1 MNISKVAE
9 QGAAVIAGVAALTCI
24 GLNSCSKKCDSKPI
38 QERKDSIDITKP
50 NLPVMNKDSIYYLGL
65 DGKLNSAINSGEVA
79 AVYNAISKM
88 STTKNP
94 DITDT
99 DDFYLEVQKNIQA
112 ERDDKNTWVQ
122 PRIEKNVFKSRLS
135 DYFDKVFQLYTKS
148 ESDGG
153 STITVKEYTKMMD
166 AFSVIKP
173 CGKDTP

>member
-1 MNISKVAE
+1 MT
-9 QGAAVIAGVAALTCI
+9 AGVATLACVAF
-24 GLNSCSKKCDSKPI
+24 NSCSKQQQEDKPI
-38 QERKDSIDITKP
+38 QERNDSIDITKP

-65 DGKLNSAINSGEVA
+65 DGKLNSAINSREVA

-88 STTKNP
+88 STKEKP
-94 DITDT
+94 DISDT

-112 ERDDKNTWVQ
+112 DRDDKNMWVQ
-122 PRIEKNVFKSRLS
+122 PRIEKNVFKTRLS
-135 DYFDKVFQLYTKS
+135 DYFDKIFQLYTKS

-153 STITVKEYTKMMD
+153 SIITVKEYTKMMD

>member
-9 QGAAVIAGVAALTCI
+9 QGTVMIAGVATLAYI
-24 GLNSCSKKCDSKPI
+24 GLNSCSKQREDKPI

-65 DGKLNSAINSGEVA
+65 DGKLNSAINSSEVA

-88 STTKNP
+88 STKEKP
-94 DITDT
+94 DISDT
-99 DDFYLEVQKNIQA
+99 DNFYLEVQKNIQA
-112 ERDDKNTWVQ
+112 DRDDKNMWVQ

-153 STITVKEYTKMMD
+153 SIITVKEYTKMMD

>member
-1 MNISKVAE
+1 MT
-9 QGAAVIAGVAALTCI
+9 AGVATLACVAF
-24 GLNSCSKKCDSKPI
+24 NSCSKQQQEDKPI

-65 DGKLNSAINSGEVA
+65 DGKLNSAINSREVA

-88 STTKNP
+88 STKEKP
-94 DITDT
+94 DISDT

-112 ERDDKNTWVQ
+112 DRDDKNMWVQ
-122 PRIEKNVFKSRLS
+122 PRIEKNVFKTRLS
-135 DYFDKVFQLYTKS
+135 DYFDKIFQLYTKS

-153 STITVKEYTKMMD
+153 SIITVNEYTKMMD

>member
-1 MNISKVAE
+1 MNISRTIE
-9 QGAAVIAGVAALTCI
+9 QGIVMTAGIATLACVA
-24 GLNSCSKKCDSKPI
+24 LNSCSKQQEDKPI

-65 DGKLNSAINSGEVA
+65 DGKLNSAINSREVA

-88 STTKNP
+88 STKEKP
-94 DITDT
+94 DISDT

-112 ERDDKNTWVQ
+112 DRDDKNMWVQ

-153 STITVKEYTKMMD
+153 SIITVKEYTKMMD

>member
-1 MNISKVAE
+1 MT
-9 QGAAVIAGVAALTCI
+9 AGVATLACVAF
-24 GLNSCSKKCDSKPI
+24 NSCSKQGEDKPI

-65 DGKLNSAINSGEVA
+65 DGKLNSAINSSEVA

-88 STTKNP
+88 STTEKP

-112 ERDDKNTWVQ
+112 DRDDKNTWVQ
-122 PRIEKNVFKSRLS
+122 PRIEKNIFKSRLS
-135 DYFDKVFQLYTKS
+135 DYFDKVFQIYTKS

-153 STITVKEYTKMMD
+153 SIITVKEYTKMMD